1 MAPKGPASGN
11 EAAHRRWEQTRVREV
26 ALQVVQMPPA
36 EEAPRC
42 CVTTTHG
49 GHWHCG
55 AHRARGQRSER
66 LLPAAADRLRHPGTC
81 TAPQATKMASQ
92 VWRLR
97 NDVKLHPNLG
107 RV

>member
-49 GHWHCG
+49 GG
-55 AHRARGQRSER
+55 VSGQSASY
-66 LLPAAADRLRHPGTC
+66 LQQLTDCDILVHALHLRPPRWPLKSG
-81 TAPQATKMASQ
+81 
-92 VWRLR
+92 
-97 NDVKLHPNLG
+97 D
-107 RV
+107 